1 MRPTLPL
8 TLAVLC
14 GLFIIINPAS
24 AQVGTVWKQNT
35 ITNEV
40 WTAVASS
47 ADGTKLVACARTAGP
62 VFVSTNSGIT
72 WTPTS
77 LIARTRAAGPAL
89 SGGHLI
95 ASSADGSV
103 LVVLDDH
110 TTIQISRD
118 SGATWTARAPGTF
131 HVDGVAS
138 SADGSKLAVTED
150 SGQIL
155 TSTDFGTNWTA
166 RATTQHWQD
175 IASSADGSKLVAVT
189 YYGDSL
195 GDIGGQIYTS
205 TDSGTNWVARAASQ
219 YWMSVAS
226 SADGTR
232 LVAVNQRDSNFPT
245 FPFTGAIY
253 TSSDSGTNWAGPP
266 LETCRILYWSSVA
279 SSTNGQRLV
288 AVAGDSLSG
297 CSTPI
302 YTSTNAGATWQLA
315 YAPERNWETAASSA
329 DGSKL
334 IAAGEIS
341 GNLTSSGIYT
351 CADPSTN
358 APTLNL
364 TTAGGSASLLWPW
377 PSAGFVLQQNSD
389 LATTNWVNV
398 PGVPSVVNQM
408 ITPASSGN
416 NFYRLIKP

>member
-1 MRPTLPL
+1 VKNLFL
-8 TLAVLC
+8 TFAALC
-14 GLFIIINPAS
+14 GLFTIINPAS
-24 AQVGTVWKQNT
+24 AQLWKQNT

-47 ADGTKLVACARTAGP
+47 ADGTRLVACARTAGP
-62 VFVSTNSGIT
+62 VFVSTNSGLT

-77 LIARTRAAGPAL
+77 LIARTRAAGPQL

-110 TTIQISRD
+110 TFVQISRD
-118 SGATWTARAPGTF
+118 SGATWTTRAPGTF
-131 HVDGVAS
+131 HVTGIAS
-138 SADGSKLAVTED
+138 SADGSKLAVTES

-155 TSTDFGTNWTA
+155 TSTDFGTNWTT
-166 RATTQHWQD
+166 RATTQQWED

-195 GDIGGQIYTS
+195 EDIGGQIYTS
-205 TDSGTNWVARAASQ
+205 TDSGTNWVARGTSQ
-219 YWMSVAS
+219 YWQSVAS

-232 LVAVNQRDSNFPT
+232 LVAVNQRDSNFPA

-253 TSSDSGTNWAGPP
+253 TSSDSGTNWTGPP
-266 LETCRILYWSSVA
+266 LDTCRILDWASVA

-315 YAPERNWETAASSA
+315 YAPERNWETVASSA

-334 IAAGEIS
+334 IAAGELLS
-341 GNLTSSGIYT
+341 DLTSSVIYT
-351 CADPSTN
+351 YADLPTN
-358 APTLNL
+358 APTLNMA
-364 TTAGGSASLLWPW
+364 TAGGSAFLSWPW

-389 LATTNWVNV
+389 LATTNWVNL
-398 PGVPSVVNQM
+398 PGAPAVVNQM
-408 ITPASSGN
+408 ITPQTSSN
-416 NFYRLIKP
+416 KFFRLTHP